1 MKIEH
6 FKYIMEVYFCTLGV
20 EKHQPTKTTYFQANP
35 WKCFTIVSSTLT
47 GTLMKIMNENSSSS
61 PDWNNSSKQV
71 LHTVYHFLA
80 NLSSSTFTK
89 SYVAYRWQCKK
100 IIIKSLNQPQ
110 YKTFIYVQGELDMN
124 IWEISHLNI
133 VGEYRSFFVGGI
145 SSLIHQY
152 L

>member
-6 FKYIMEVYFCTLGV
+6 FKCIMEVYFFTLGV

-47 GTLMKIMNENSSSS
+47 WTLMKIMNENSSSS
-61 PDWNNSSKQV
+61 PDWNMNQSRSSI
-71 LHTVYHFLA
+71 LFINCFA
-80 NLSSSTFTK
+80 NLSWSTFIK

-100 IIIKSLNQPQ
+100 RMIKSLNQPQ

-124 IWEISHLNI
+124 IWEISHVNI
-133 VGEYRSFFVGGI
+133 LGKYIFFWGGGEFPV
-145 SSLIHQY
+145 
-152 L
+152 